1 MVDKVEQETLRMRA
15 KGLSPTIS
23 ISRGDFTFL
32 EGKKATAAMLNN
44 APKFGT
50 VIYGAANP
58 HTTFQPV
65 TRSIT
70 TPGLNNQLPPVAPI
84 VPRGT
89 K

>member
-23 ISRGDFTFL
+23 RGDFTSL
-32 EGKKATAAMLNN
+32 EGKKATTSMLNN